1 MVTKERNYSD
11 FIRVRE
17 KYAPNMTREEI
28 NTEPD
33 KWLDFLPHQKYC
45 EFLDALLN
53 SLLKGT
59 KSTWLL
65 GNYGT
70 GKSHAALVTQKLFS
84 DVPERLNRWFKE
96 HRDEFADPT
105 GIRTRLDKCRKEG
118 TLFVYDYN
126 AQGLGPNK
134 EFLVRL
140 EKGVVGALHENG
152 MAVPGGGNTD
162 GIIERLKR
170 EGDNFFQALAEIE
183 DKLSYLPNYRSI
195 NEVVKNLRSEDL
207 GPAILG
213 EVQQVFQHDG
223 IFLDVTPRSFLSWI
237 QKVREA
243 NGLERVVYI
252 FDEFAPF
259 VEANKTQ
266 LKILEDVTENPHLE
280 ENRFYFIP
288 VTHLSLNSFVGESSE
303 TAKRARDRFDFIEL
317 QMPDDIA
324 FRLTGHALRV
334 NDELQN
340 EWEKQRNELA
350 SYVSV
355 VVSKFSAV
363 NIKRDSFKKILP
375 IHPMAAFLLKY
386 LSEGTRSNQRSIFE
400 YLSGK
405 EFREFIKTGGPTNK
419 TKRFLTVDYLWE
431 YFVVRD
437 DLGVAQEVH
446 RIHREFERIRRR
458 EFANT
463 PIDADEIRVLKAV
476 FLFVLISELL
486 PGGHDR
492 IQPTV
497 ENIELAFEGSGLLN
511 VTGIINRLAE
521 KRCFSVAK
529 GFITLFATEAGSD
542 DDVEKLKKEYFTQFH
557 KLLSEPLQQ
566 ELIAHTLNA
575 RSGFAGNRFDL
586 RVTGVENTTLG
597 SLQTSTRE
605 KYSDGINKDDGSIC
619 LWFVTAKDE
628 KEKTSVQGRIE
639 QILTN
644 LRDHRILMFSF
655 GDRTFCEN
663 DVKNWSEY
671 VELRAKHTLAS
682 EKQHRDV
689 LETACKKIEAEWFD
703 RIKQSGVE
711 VYQYDAESE
720 SEPVDGESL
729 LWSGLKDYLISYT
742 QEKLPYMIDPLA
754 GSQMT
759 ALGNTGLQ
767 SWALAGIKGNP
778 GAFVGPTK
786 QTINRF
792 LADKIEWSDDWHE
805 RNPEH
810 TLSVIRNFLDKKIVN
825 SLGRGGEFS
834 LRRVYIE
841 LQRAPYGMRN
851 TCITA
856 FCLGFCL
863 KHILNKGYQWT
874 DHKMTQELTAESLAE
889 IIESVVKDDGA
900 NKIKNEK
907 TICRLSTA
915 EKAFVKF
922 APAAF
927 GVAIDAASRVED
939 ALAHI
944 QDRVRNISDR
954 APLWTLHYAIDQAED
969 VSAADKNTI
978 AELLSSLSKICA
990 VSSKNKSSEFSS
1002 SVQEIGK
1009 TLNENQELVQII
1021 ARFAKREYFMQAF
1034 ALYVDA
1040 QKPEFR
1046 AQAEKVGDATQQYC
1060 KAILDKAAAE
1070 AGTLWNEAD
1079 ISREI
1084 DETFAEYEV
1093 VERAQKLLAIDDFLR
1108 YDQVVEQL
1116 RTRVRSAGLPKE
1128 TLLEAFPS
1136 LQSFVLAL
1144 FPQTAEQRCSA
1155 AVLRD
1160 ALDQYDDTVQEV
1172 FFDAQRKRVLEFLRP
1187 KLSQVAIPDDELRKL
1202 VDGIS
1207 GAFSMTP
1214 KDYEEK
1220 LIRLVDDYEKESAA
1234 AILRKVW
1241 RDFSGAETPD
1251 DWASLNRIPA
1261 RYLFEDGSSA
1271 DELFKAL
1278 ERPEHYTKEVLNEWI
1293 ESLINIGRDPLSAC
1307 QVRFMKRVVPAQYA
1321 GFEIEIGAL
1330 TKWLVRKYGEQP
1342 NRWPVNPEVS
1352 GFVNEEYRYS
1362 FAPRIVEKVRKMDAE
1377 ELKSKIV
1384 KLVEENQDVGM
1395 HFMEK

>member
-1 MVTKERNYSD
+1 
-11 FIRVRE
+11 
-17 KYAPNMTREEI
+17 
-28 NTEPD
+28 
-33 KWLDFLPHQKYC
+33 
-45 EFLDALLN
+45 
-53 SLLKGT
+53 
-59 KSTWLL
+59 
-65 GNYGT
+65 
-70 GKSHAALVTQKLFS
+70 
-84 DVPERLNRWFKE
+84 
-96 HRDEFADPT
+96 
-105 GIRTRLDKCRKEG
+105 
-118 TLFVYDYN
+118 
-126 AQGLGPNK
+126 
-134 EFLVRL
+134 
-140 EKGVVGALHENG
+140 
-152 MAVPGGGNTD
+152 
-162 GIIERLKR
+162 
-170 EGDNFFQALAEIE
+170 
-183 DKLSYLPNYRSI
+183 
-195 NEVVKNLRSEDL
+195 
-207 GPAILG
+207 
-213 EVQQVFQHDG
+213 
-223 IFLDVTPRSFLSWI
+223 
-237 QKVREA
+237 
-243 NGLERVVYI
+243 
-252 FDEFAPF
+252 
-259 VEANKTQ
+259 
-266 LKILEDVTENPHLE
+266 
-280 ENRFYFIP
+280 
-288 VTHLSLNSFVGESSE
+288 
-303 TAKRARDRFDFIEL
+303 
-317 QMPDDIA
+317 
-324 FRLTGHALRV
+324 
-334 NDELQN
+334 
-340 EWEKQRNELA
+340 
-350 SYVSV
+350 
-355 VVSKFSAV
+355 
-363 NIKRDSFKKILP
+363 
-375 IHPMAAFLLKY
+375 MAAFLLKY
-386 LSEGTRSNQRSIFE
+386 LSEWTRSNQRSIFD
-400 YLSGK
+400 YLREK
-405 EFREFIKTGGPTNK
+405 EFSEFIKSGGPTNK

-431 YFVVRD
+431 YFVERD
-437 DLGVAQEVH
+437 DLGVPQEIH
-446 RIHREFERIRRR
+446 RIRREFERIRKR

-463 PIDADEIRVLKAV
+463 PGDADEIRVLKAV
-476 FLFVLISELL
+476 FLFVLISELAAAKTMKREAL
-486 PGGHDR
+486 HDR

-497 ENIELAFEGSGLLN
+497 DNVELAFKGSGLLN
-511 VTGIINRLAE
+511 VTGIINRLVE
-521 KRCFSVAK
+521 KRCFFIAK
-529 GFITLFATEAGSD
+529 GYISLFVTETGSGGD
-542 DDVEKLKKEYFTQFH
+542 IEKLKDEYLKQFH
-557 KLLSEPLQQ
+557 KLLSEPLQE
-566 ELIAHTLNA
+566 ELIKHTQTA
-575 RSGFAGNRFDL
+575 RNFSVSNRFDL
-586 RVTGVENTTLG
+586 RVTDVEHTTLG
-597 SLQTSTRE
+597 LFQTATRDKFSE
-605 KYSDGINKDDGSIC
+605 GINKDDGSVC
-619 LWFVTAKDE
+619 LWFVSAKDE
-628 KEKTSVQGRIE
+628 KEKVKVQGKIE
-639 QILTN
+639 QILMN

-655 GDRTFCEN
+655 GDSTFCEE
-663 DVKNWSEY
+663 DVENWSKY
-671 VELRAKHTLAS
+671 VEDRAKHNLANEKAHKETL
-682 EKQHRDV
+682 EI
-689 LETACKKIEAEWFD
+689 ACKKYESEWFK
-703 RIKQSGVE
+703 RIKDRKIE
-711 VYQYDAESE
+711 VYRYDAKKDSVVGRTI
-720 SEPVDGESL
+720 SWDD
-729 LWSGLKDYLISYT
+729 LKEFLISYT
-742 QEKLPYMIDPLA
+742 REKLPYMIDLLA
-754 GSQMT
+754 GGQTT
-759 ALGNTGLQ
+759 ALGNTGLK
-767 SWALAGIKGNP
+767 SLALAGVERETTNGPAKQM
-778 GAFVGPTK
+778 VG
-786 QTINRF
+786 RF
-792 LADKIEWSDDWHE
+792 KEQEIEWSENWHE

-810 TLSVIRNFLDKKIVN
+810 TLSVIRDFLDKKIAN

-863 KHILNKGYQWT
+863 KHILGKGYQWT
-874 DHKMTQELTAESLAE
+874 DRKMTQELTAESLAE

-1060 KAILDKAAAE
+1060 KAILDKAAPE

-1116 RTRVRSAGLPKE
+1116 RKCVRSAGLPKE

-1293 ESLINIGRDPLSAC
+1293 ESLSNIGRDSLSAC
-1307 QVRFMKRVVPAQYA
+1307 QDRFMKRVVPARYA
-1321 GFEIEIGAL
+1321 GFEIEIGDL
-1330 TKWLVRKYGEQP
+1330 TKWLVRKHGEQP

>member
-1 MVTKERNYSD
+1 VVAEERYYSD
-11 FIRVRE
+11 FIRVDE
-17 KYAPNMTREEI
+17 QYAPNMTKEQI
-28 NTEPD
+28 NLEPD
-33 KWLDFLPHQKYC
+33 KWLDFLPHRSYC
-45 EFLDALLN
+45 DFLDALLN
-53 SLLKGT
+53 CLQKGT
-59 KSTWLL
+59 TSIWLY

-84 DVPERLNRWFKE
+84 DVDKRLDRWFKE
-96 HRDEFADPT
+96 HKGEFADPI
-105 GIRTRLDKCRKEG
+105 GLRTRLDKCRNEG

-140 EKGVVGALHENG
+140 EKGVSSALHEMG
-152 MAVPGGGNTD
+152 MTAPGSGNTNV
-162 GIIERLKR
+162 IIERLKR
-170 EGDNFFQALAEIE
+170 EGENFFRARDEIE
-183 DKLSYLPNYRSI
+183 DSLSYLPNYRTLD
-195 NEVVKNLRSEDL
+195 EVVKNLQSEEL
-207 GPAILG
+207 GSAVLG
-213 EVQQVFQHDG
+213 EVQRVFQHDG
-223 IFLDVTPRSFLSWI
+223 IFLDVTPRSFLNWI
-237 QKVREA
+237 QKVREV
-243 NGLERVVYI
+243 NGLERVVYL

-259 VEANKTQ
+259 IEANRTQ
-266 LKILEDVTENPHLE
+266 LKVLEDVSENPHLE

-288 VTHLSLNSFVGESSE
+288 VTHMSLSSFAGEGTQ
-303 TAKRARDRFDFIEL
+303 TAKRAKDRFVFKRIS
-317 QMPDDIA
+317 MPDDVA
-324 FRLTGHALRV
+324 FSLAGHALKIE
-334 NDELQN
+334 DEFQD
-340 EWEKQRNELA
+340 EWEKQRDELVSYA
-350 SYVSV
+350 SPVI
-355 VVSKFSAV
+355 SKFSRD

-405 EFREFIKTGGPTNK
+405 EFGNFIKTGGPTNK

-431 YFVVRD
+431 YFVVRE
-437 DLGVAQEVH
+437 DLGVVQEVH
-446 RIHREFERIRRR
+446 RVYREFERIRKR

-463 PIDADEIRVLKAV
+463 PGDADEIRVLKAV

-497 ENIELAFEGSGLLN
+497 ENIELAFDGSGLLN
-511 VTGIINRLAE
+511 VTGIINRLVE
-521 KRCFSVAK
+521 KRCFSIVK
-529 GFITLFATEAGSD
+529 GYISLFATEAGSD
-542 DDVEKLKKEYFTQFH
+542 DDVERLKKEYSRQFH
-557 KLLSEPLQQ
+557 KLLSEPLRE
-566 ELIAHTLNA
+566 ELVKHTQNA
-575 RSGFAGNRFDL
+575 RNFSVGNRFDL
-586 RVTGVENTTLG
+586 RVTDVQSTTLG
-597 SLQTSTRE
+597 TLYPAIRDKFSE
-605 KYSDGINKDDGSIC
+605 GVNKDDGSIC

-628 KEKTSVQGRIE
+628 KEKTNVQGRIE
-639 QILTN
+639 QIITN
-644 LRDHRILMFSF
+644 LRDHRVLMFSF
-655 GDRTFCEN
+655 GDSTFCEN
-663 DVKNWSEY
+663 DVENWTNYIED
-671 VELRAKHTLAS
+671 RAKHTLAS
-682 EKQHRDV
+682 EKNQKET
-689 LETACKKIEAEWFD
+689 LERACKQYELEWFE
-703 RIKQSGVE
+703 RIKQRSVE
-711 VYQYDAESE
+711 VYRYAAESE
-720 SEPVDGESL
+720 SVVAKTISWDDLKEL
-729 LWSGLKDYLISYT
+729 LSSYV
-742 QEKLPYMIDPLA
+742 QEKLPYSIDLLA
-754 GSQMT
+754 GGQMT
-759 ALGNTGLQ
+759 ALGSTGLQ
-767 SWALAGIKGNP
+767 NWASAGIKGDLN
-778 GAFVGPTK
+778 AFAGPTK
-786 QTINRF
+786 QMINRF

-810 TLSVIRNFLDKKIVN
+810 TLSVIRDFLDKKIAN

-863 KHILNKGYQWT
+863 KHILGKGYQWT

-978 AELLSSLSKICA
+978 AELLSGLSKICA

-1293 ESLINIGRDPLSAC
+1293 ESLINIGRDSLSAC
-1307 QVRFMKRVVPAQYA
+1307 QDRFMKRVVPARYA

-1377 ELKSKIV
+1377 ELKSRIV